1 MMQIVKMIVTSSYQR
16 FLFNL
21 QWMQRMKTA
30 TLIIELRLNQFGMQ
44 VFEMVSSCYVFSV
57 LRIITPSGRII
68 REDGEKLSNKNAKNK
83 QLSAKSQKK
92 SSVKGKINLATIMWI
107 IGVTVTPLN
116 NKFTCKLDASIVEET
131 DLWTTLFEK
140 CFSDDNLEHICI
152 ILQSII
158 LKYAKFEGG
167 QNFDIDANT
176 LKVFIII
183 LLKSGYVDLSRR
195 TKFWESTADV
205 QNTAV

>member
-1 MMQIVKMIVTSSYQR
+1 
-16 FLFNL
+16 
-21 QWMQRMKTA
+21 
-30 TLIIELRLNQFGMQ
+30 
-44 VFEMVSSCYVFSV
+44 
-57 LRIITPSGRII
+57 
-68 REDGEKLSNKNAKNK
+68 
-83 QLSAKSQKK
+83 
-92 SSVKGKINLATIMWI
+92 MWI

-116 NKFTCKLDASIVEET
+116 NKFTWKLDASIVEET

-140 CFSDDNLEHICI
+140 FFSDDNLEDICI

-176 LKVFIII
+176 LKAFIII

>member
-1 MMQIVKMIVTSSYQR
+1 MNAKNENSNIDYR
-16 FLFNL
+16 
-21 QWMQRMKTA
+21 A
-30 TLIIELRLNQFGMQ
+30 TIEPIWDASIWNGKQLL
-44 VFEMVSSCYVFSV
+44 CFSV

-68 REDGEKLSNKNAKNK
+68 REDGEKLSNKKAKNK
-83 QLSAKSQKK
+83 QLPAKSQKK

-116 NKFTCKLDASIVEET
+116 NKFTWKLDASIVEET

-140 CFSDDNLEHICI
+140 CFSDDNLEDICI

-176 LKVFIII
+176 LKAFIII